1 MTNGLITSVAP
12 AAAVRPPTRP
22 QEQHPL
28 ASSPDD
34 HARPLDD
41 HLDAAWPPHVPHR
54 EIDALIDRLDAGT
67 EVDPAEAYRLLR
79 LVAKEA
85 QRLRAMSLRLTTA
98 KLAEA
103 DREAHLII
111 AEALG
116 HADSMRSVGLSV
128 LNNRL
133 DESERLLSTL
143 REAFRVELRAAEFG
157 EVADQRWRRPARH
170 DAEDL
175 ES

>member
-1 MTNGLITSVAP
+1 M
-12 AAAVRPPTRP
+12 
-22 QEQHPL
+22 

-34 HARPLDD
+34 PARSTDD
-41 HLDAAWPPHVPHR
+41 HLDPGWPPHVPHR

-98 KLAEA
+98 RLAEA

-133 DESERLLSTL
+133 DESERLLATL

-157 EVADQRWRRPARH
+157 EVADERWRRPSQCETE
-170 DAEDL
+170 DAE
-175 ES
+175 S